1 MRDLATCF
9 GEHAVKVSDSYCSGS
24 SSSSSPATH
33 RSVLTAVSSLYSI
46 TLSTHKR
53 LLIRLTWLNNPP
65 CFALSF
71 ADGHHFPPSTTPSDP
86 SKNHIKKK
94 KGSRSFDQ
102 GDSKINA
109 VWDLSSAKYAP
120 GGSEPVSDFFV
131 AVIVDAREH
140 AVIAGDKMP
149 FFCGGSPA
157 ESAMVAR
164 KEEVVGLT
172 NYSTK
177 ARFCEVGL
185 DHEITIRLRES
196 EMAMF
201 VDRKRVVFVESLQ
214 WNFRGCQT
222 VFIEGLPVDVM
233 WDVHDWRF
241 NESSG
246 RSVILFRRRSE
257 LKSRLWMEEKELEE
271 KETKWDDKNRF
282 SLLVSASKSFI

>member
-109 VWDLSSAKYAP
+109 VWDLSSAK
-120 GGSEPVSDFFV
+120 
-131 AVIVDAREH
+131 EH

-246 RSVILFRRRSE
+246 RF
-257 LKSRLWMEEKELEE
+257 
-271 KETKWDDKNRF
+271 D
-282 SLLVSASKSFI
+282 